1 MVRQLNALR
10 ATIIG
15 MVLASVVAV
24 GIAAQAQGGISATNH
39 LQGSFKQDSNSSLS
53 FGVKLNRQGKAVSFT
68 RVKYANVDVPCD
80 DGTVLEISGNEQGR
94 NLTPQ
99 EDHMLL
105 VTGHATPSSAVNF
118 NAFVNN
124 AGTKAHGWLYA
135 YDKDRQCTTGATPA
149 DRDNRFTVDLVR

>member
-1 MVRQLNALR
+1 VAMAL
-10 ATIIG
+10 AT
-15 MVLASVVAV
+15 VAAV
-24 GIAAQAQGGISATNH
+24 GIATQAQGGVSATNQ
-39 LQGSFKQDSNSSLS
+39 LQGSIKHDSNSSIS
-53 FGVKLNRQGKAVSFT
+53 FGVRLNRRGEAVSFT

-80 DGTVLEISGNEQGR
+80 DGTVLEISGKEQGR

-124 AGTKAHGWLYA
+124 SGTKAHGWLYA